1 MNVKIELQIRGMHC
15 ASCSANVE
23 KALNKIDGVS
33 KAAVNLATEK
43 ATFFYDVQIVDLS
56 AIKQAIEKDIP
67 IDEVRI
73 GDIIVINRVRR
84 YQSTA
89 K

>member
-1 MNVKIELQIRGMHC
+1 MEIHALTIGGMTC
-15 ASCSANVE
+15 AARSARVE
-23 KALNKIDGVS
+23 RTLGRLEGVENAS
-33 KAAVNLATEK
+33 VNLATEK